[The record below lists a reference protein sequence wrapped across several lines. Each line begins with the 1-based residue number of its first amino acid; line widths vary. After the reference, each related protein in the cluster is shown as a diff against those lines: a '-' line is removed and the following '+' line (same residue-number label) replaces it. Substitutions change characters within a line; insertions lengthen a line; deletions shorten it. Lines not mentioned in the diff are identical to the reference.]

1 MSLRRVCIPIVALAY
16 AGFHFVGINLRYIFS
31 RSSYDIIKKMSLWD
45 TMRGNFGGINPS
57 ITLFGGRSSYD
68 IIKKIYEIPLPTPK
82 LPYTVRYSVWQIGG
96 GGFYTTLG
104 FAADSETTATVEV
117 RQLLPR
123 IRAGRRYALGL
134 CWRT

>member
-1 MSLRRVCIPIVALAY
+1 
-16 AGFHFVGINLRYIFS
+16 VGINLRYIFS

-96 GGFYTTLG
+96 DFIPRLG
-104 FAADSETTATVEV
+104 SPLIV
-117 RQLLPR
+117 RQLQRSKCGSFYREYELVVDMHLDSVGGLEFERHVLRLPDV
-123 IRAGRRYALGL
+123 A
-134 CWRT
+134 